1 MTQPDVE
8 LTIARRPVMVGL
20 GITIVGCL
28 LAAAGAAQFLARPGL
43 MAGGACAGVA
53 IVGVFFLAGAFV
65 IASGKPRSVTIL
77 PAIWMGATIVRVM
90 GLLIVGFPI
99 YFAAPQILPPLAVG
113 AGGAYLA
120 CLVVETALIAR
131 QALR

>member
-1 MTQPDVE
+1 MTQPDIE
-8 LTIARRPVMVGL
+8 MTIARRPVMVGL
-20 GITIVGCL
+20 SVTIAACL
-28 LAAAGAAQFLARPGL
+28 LAAVGGAQFMETPGSV
-43 MAGGACAGVA
+43 AGGAALGVA
-53 IVGVFFLAGAFV
+53 IVGAFFLAGAFV
-65 IASGKPRSVTIL
+65 IASGKPRSVTLL
-77 PAIWMGATIVRVM
+77 PAFWMGATIVRVI
-90 GLLIVGFPI
+90 GLLMVGFPI